1 MKELK
6 KQVEILTNE
15 ELERANKK
23 FMSKFNSTHEA
34 YAVLKEEVEEAQ
46 EEFEYMNHE
55 LNCIWDY
62 VKRNKTEN
70 ALAHM
75 KNMKK
80 YAINMAAEAVQVGA
94 MCEKFIDS
102 FEK

>member
-1 MKELK
+1 MEELK
-6 KQVEILTNE
+6 LEGEMLAVT
-15 ELERANKK
+15 ELERANEK
-23 FMSKFNSTHEA
+23 FDSEFHSTHEA
-34 YAVLKEEVEEAQ
+34 YSVLKEEVEEAQ